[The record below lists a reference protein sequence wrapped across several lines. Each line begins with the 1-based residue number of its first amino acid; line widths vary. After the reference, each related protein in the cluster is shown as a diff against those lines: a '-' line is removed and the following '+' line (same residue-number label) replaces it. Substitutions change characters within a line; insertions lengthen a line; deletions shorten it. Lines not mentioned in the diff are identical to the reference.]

1 MISMEKGSEGHTL
14 HGRAPS
20 ERSAAGFSIVDR
32 PTGARTTDLCC
43 IAGGAVTESG
53 EPAWPLAY
61 TFRHGQ
67 MRNALLTVCMQLRD
81 ARDGD
86 GGFCI
91 VPGSHKANFA
101 VPPALADL
109 ADPELNEHV
118 KQV

>member
-1 MISMEKGSEGHTL
+1 MS
-14 HGRAPS
+14 
-20 ERSAAGFSIVDR
+20 
-32 PTGARTTDLCC
+32 DLCC
-43 IAGGAVTESG
+43 MAGGAVTESG